1 MFVSHSLVIFQYYN
15 GINLAKQMIIE
26 LNHKKPEMKN
36 LKFFKFVLLI
46 SLSFFIYSNVKS
58 QDKQEDKITASTK
71 VLQDFGKMKENIP
84 AKLMDMSEGI
94 IIVPKLING
103 GFVIAA
109 KRGRGI
115 AMTKLADGTW
125 SNPVFVTITGGSIGL
140 QAGVQS
146 VELVLIF
153 KHRETLEKIGKGSFT
168 LGGDISA
175 TAGPVG
181 RNSTASTDYKMEAE
195 VYSYSRSKGLFAGIS
210 LSGAAIDVD
219 QKANTAFYGNSMSSA
234 ELFSS
239 SGEHPS
245 PSIIALKH
253 ELNNLHH

>member
-1 MFVSHSLVIFQYYN
+1 
-15 GINLAKQMIIE
+15 
-26 LNHKKPEMKN
+26 MKN
-36 LKFFKFVLLI
+36 LKILKFIFLI
-46 SLSFFIYSNVKS
+46 SLSSFIYSQVKS
-58 QDKQEDKITASTK
+58 QDKEEDKITASTK
-71 VLQDFGKMKENIP
+71 VLQDFGKMKESIP
-84 AKLMDMSEGI
+84 VKLMNMSEGI

-103 GFVIAA
+103 GFILAA
-109 KRGRGI
+109 KRGKGI

-125 SNPVFVTITGGSIGL
+125 SNPVFVTITGGSLGL

-153 KHRETLEKIGKGSFT
+153 KHRETLEKIGRGSFT

-219 QKANTAFYGNSMSSA
+219 QKANTAFYGQSLSS
-234 ELFSS
+234 ETLFSS
-239 SGEHPS
+239 SGENS
-245 PSIIALKH
+245 TASVAALKQ
-253 ELNNLHH
+253 ELNSLHQ